1 MKDGDVLISQSR
13 KFALGFFSP
22 GNSSLRYVGI
32 WYFGQPERTVVWVAN
47 REKSVNDTS
56 GVLAFD
62 HYGNLVIRENNG
74 SLPIWSTNVSS
85 MTSNNSATAQLL
97 DSGNLVLN
105 HDLSKVVIWQ
115 SFDYPTDT
123 FLPSMKLGLDRRTG
137 LNRFVTSWKSK
148 DDPAPGSCSFRLEPT
163 GYPQFFLY
171 KDGAPY
177 WRGGPL
183 TIGVPKTA
191 YGFIYSNVTIVND
204 AKEVTVMY
212 GIINASVISRIMVHE
227 SGSVKHFTWLDEEQR
242 WSEFVYYPKEQ
253 CDYYRNCG
261 PNSNCGG
268 NTANQLDCTCLPGF
282 EPKSPGNPY
291 LRDGSHGCKRRQGA
305 SLCRSGE
312 GFEKVKQ
319 VKLPDTSTAHV
330 NMSLSLKE
338 CEQECLRDCNCT
350 AYSSANETLGEYGC
364 LMWYGDLVDT
374 RAFSDLGKDLYVRVD
389 ATDLGIHVIGTLLVP
404 SYTARY
410 RKRSTLV
417 KKVMAA
423 TVSVSVLVLLLLG
436 CLVYCLL
443 LNRKRGLKDLNSK
456 GRRKTDVP
464 VFDFGSVAAATS
476 NFSSAN
482 ELGQGGFGSV
492 YKGVMNDGTE
502 IAVKRLSK
510 YSGQGNEE
518 FKNEVML
525 IAKLQHR
532 NLVKILGCCIQEDE
546 NC

>member
-1 MKDGDVLISQSR
+1 MNTQTVSLHFLCLFLLLHLIDSLDTLVPNNPMKDGDVLVSQAR

-47 REKSVNDTS
+47 REKPVNDTS

-148 DDPAPGSCSFRLEPT
+148 DDPAPGSCSYRLEPT
-163 GYPQFFLY
+163 GYPEVFLY

-177 WRGGPL
+177 WRGGPVTVRVL
-183 TIGVPKTA
+183 KTA
-191 YGFIYSNVTIVND
+191 YGFIYSNSTIVIN
-204 AKEVTVMY
+204 AEEVTEMY
-212 GIINASVISRIMVHE
+212 GIVDASVISRIVVHE
-227 SGSVKHFTWLDEEQR
+227 SGSVKHFIWHDEEQR
-242 WSEFVYYPKEQ
+242 WTEFLYYPKEQ
-253 CDYYRNCG
+253 CDYYGKCGSNGNCG
-261 PNSNCGG
+261 
-268 NTANQLDCTCLPGF
+268 ANNADQLDCTCLPGF
-282 EPKSPGNPY
+282 EPKSPGDWY
-291 LRDGSHGCKRRQGA
+291 LRDGSGGCKRRQGV
-305 SLCRSGE
+305 SLCQSGE
-312 GFEKVKQ
+312 GFVKVKQ
-319 VKLPDTSTAHV
+319 LKLPDTSTVHV
-330 NMSLSLKE
+330 DMNLSLKE

-350 AYSSANETLGEYGC
+350 AYSSANESMGEYGC
-364 LMWYGDLVDT
+364 LKWYGDLVDA
-374 RAFSDLGKDLYVRVD
+374 RAFSDAGQNLYVRVD
-389 ATDLGIHVIGTLLVP
+389 AIDL
-404 SYTARY
+404 ARY

-443 LNRKRGLKDLNSK
+443 LNRKRG
-456 GRRKTDVP
+456 V
-464 VFDFGSVAAATS
+464 V
-476 NFSSAN
+476 
-482 ELGQGGFGSV
+482 
-492 YKGVMNDGTE
+492 
-502 IAVKRLSK
+502 
-510 YSGQGNEE
+510 
-518 FKNEVML
+518 
-525 IAKLQHR
+525 
-532 NLVKILGCCIQEDE
+532 ILP
-546 NC
+546 